1 MSRTTFA
8 IFQSSA
14 DAEAAAGELRGVDL
28 RDATIRVFGAQR
40 EAFDGSD
47 IGPCDSADT
56 FARVSARGC
65 AVVAVSSD
73 EAVLDRVME
82 ALNHHN
88 PVEIEQHMTPS
99 SHDIDLN
106 QKLPLGH
113 MQQKIDEETGREDYP
128 TELGKKVWPT

>member
-8 IFQSSA
+8 IFESSA
-14 DAEAAAGELRGVDL
+14 DAEAAADELRGVDL
-28 RDATIRVFGAQR
+28 RDATIRVVGAER
-40 EAFDGSD
+40 EKFDGAD
-47 IGPCDSADT
+47 AKREPFADT
-56 FARVSARGC
+56 FARAAEQGC

-82 ALNHHN
+82 AINHHN
-88 PVEIEQHMTPS
+88 PLEVEQHMTPS
-99 SHDIDLN
+99 SKEIDLT

-113 MQQKIDEETGREDYP
+113 LQQKIDEETAREDYP